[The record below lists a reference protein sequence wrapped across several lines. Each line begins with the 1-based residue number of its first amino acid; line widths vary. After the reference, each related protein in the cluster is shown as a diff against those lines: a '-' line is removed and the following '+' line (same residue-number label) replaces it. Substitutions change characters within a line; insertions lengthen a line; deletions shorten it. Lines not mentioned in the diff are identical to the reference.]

1 MAFGIFF
8 KKSTIQLKSASV
20 RSALFRAE
28 DNLVSSFKPV
38 LLQNSSIKKVR
49 AWRRKKHQLMDYGLF
64 YRQITRFFSFYFSS
78 FFRVHWIRD
87 LTMAWQTHDFV
98 YC

>member
-1 MAFGIFF
+1 MASSTFF
-8 KKSTIQLKSASV
+8 KGLTP
-20 RSALFRAE
+20 RSKLVSMWAALFQAE
-28 DNLVSSFKPV
+28 TSLVSLFKPV
-38 LLQNSSIKKVR
+38 ISRDLSIKKVR
-49 AWRRKKHQLMDYGLF
+49 IWRRKKYQLTDYGLF

-87 LTMAWQTHDFV
+87 LTMAWQVHDFA